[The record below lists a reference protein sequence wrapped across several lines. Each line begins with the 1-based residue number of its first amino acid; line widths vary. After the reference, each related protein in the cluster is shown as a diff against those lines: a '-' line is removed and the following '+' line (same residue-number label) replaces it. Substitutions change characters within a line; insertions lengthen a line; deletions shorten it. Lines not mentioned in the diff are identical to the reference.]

1 MHQQILVYW
10 ANLVFSCLLRTPKLK
25 FGNNIEKKC
34 LVKLVWSLKVYNF
47 VNFVNKLFGLSLY
60 WRVEVLFLSFKE
72 SFKVIIPVIYLIK
85 KLYEYQPRLSQNIS
99 FHVLYFSLQEPD
111 GRLGMQNSVCMLQ
124 LLSESISFA
133 LFFNTCLSLLS
144 LSSS

>member
-10 ANLVFSCLLRTPKLK
+10 ANLVFSCLRTPKLK
-25 FGNNIEKKC
+25 FENNIEEKC

-72 SFKVIIPVIYLIK
+72 SFKVIISVIYLIK
-85 KLYEYQPRLSQNIS
+85 KLYEY
-99 FHVLYFSLQEPD
+99 
-111 GRLGMQNSVCMLQ
+111 
-124 LLSESISFA
+124 
-133 LFFNTCLSLLS
+133 
-144 LSSS
+144 